1 MSAYNLLVAS
11 SISMIILI
19 KVSSPLNMKR
29 KILCIV
35 CGVVLVGGVLFFGD
49 FFSVTTIFQW
59 RMIFVIPVVA
69 ITYPMMNG
77 FMEMMRRLT
86 SIRHKRKKTVVEE
99 G

>member
-49 FFSVTTIFQW
+49 FFQRHHYF
-59 RMIFVIPVVA
+59 PVA
-69 ITYPMMNG
+69 YDFCDSG
-77 FMEMMRRLT
+77 G
-86 SIRHKRKKTVVEE
+86 RHHLPDDERFY
-99 G
+99 GNDAPAHFHPA